1 MGMTILFKL
10 FKQFKTFK
18 SFEDTSD
25 GASWV
30 KQRILVAIFV
40 VIIVTVF
47 AECALAQ
54 STRKRIR
61 LSLSSTNV
69 ALLPT
74 YAAYDKGFFRD
85 EGFDVELIQ
94 MAATLAST
102 ALMTG
107 DLDYN
112 GAATG
117 VISAAVQGRP
127 MKVLIFTVSRPLMFL
142 MSKKEI
148 KEPRDLKGKKVA
160 GSTPGA
166 SATLLA
172 MQALRHVGLEPGKD
186 VSVLPMGGTAASRL
200 AVLESGAVD
209 ASLLSVPENFFAR
222 EKGFNDLL
230 FLGDVVEFA
239 QAGFGTTEKR
249 IKENPD
255 EVYRMVR
262 AQLRSVMFLLDSGH
276 QNEIVEM
283 IMKRWRLTDRKMAE
297 SIFHDVVRVVAKDAM
312 VTQASIQSLID
323 SARESAKVSRPVK
336 IEEVCDFSFVE
347 RARKELWQKK

>member
-1 MGMTILFKL
+1 MKIATIAVVLILFTVGI
-10 FKQFKTFK
+10 FA
-18 SFEDTSD
+18 D
-25 GASWV
+25 GAD
-30 KQRILVAIFV
+30 
-40 VIIVTVF
+40 
-47 AECALAQ
+47 AQ
-54 STRKRIR
+54 SSRKKLR

-74 YAAYDKGFFRD
+74 FAALDRGFFRA
-85 EGFDVELIQ
+85 EGFDVELIH

-127 MKVLIFTVSRPLMFL
+127 MKVLTFTVSRPLMFL

-172 MQALRHVGLEPGKD
+172 VQSLRQLGLEPGRD
-186 VSVLPMGGTAASRL
+186 VSILPMGGTAAGRL

-209 ASLLSVPENFFAR
+209 AALLSVPENILAR
-222 EKGFNDLL
+222 EKGYNELL
-230 FLGDVVEFA
+230 FLGEGIEFA
-239 QAGFGTTEKR
+239 QAGLGTTDKR

-255 EVYRMVR
+255 EVYRVVR
-262 AQLRSVMFLLDSGH
+262 AQLRSVMFLLDKGR

-283 IMKRWRLTDRKMAE
+283 IMKRWKLSDRKMAE
-297 SIFHDVVRVVAKDAM
+297 SMFQDVSRVLAKDAM

-323 SARESAKVSRPVK
+323 SARESAKVTRPFK
-336 IEEVCDFSFVE
+336 IEEVADFSFLE
-347 RARKELWQKK
+347 KARRELGFSK

>member
-1 MGMTILFKL
+1 MKTRLITVLLILL
-10 FKQFKTFK
+10 I
-18 SFEDTSD
+18 FEACSH
-25 GASWV
+25 S
-30 KQRILVAIFV
+30 
-40 VIIVTVF
+40 
-47 AECALAQ
+47 ALAQ
-54 STRKRIR
+54 SGGKRIR

-102 ALMTG
+102 ALLTG

-142 MSKKEI
+142 MSKREI

-200 AVLESGAVD
+200 AVLESGTVD
-209 ASLLSVPENFFAR
+209 ASLLSVPENIFAR
-222 EKGFNDLL
+222 EKGFNELL

-239 QAGFGTTEKR
+239 QAGFGATEKR

-262 AQLRSVMFLLDSGH
+262 AQLRSVVFLLDKGH
-276 QNEIVEM
+276 QNEIVDM
-283 IMKRWRLTDRKMAE
+283 IMKRWKLTDRKMAE
-297 SIFHDVVRVVAKDAM
+297 SIFQDVVRVVAKDAM

-323 SARESAKVSRPVK
+323 SARESAKVTRPVK
-336 IEEVCDFSFVE
+336 IEEVVDFSFID
-347 RARKELWQKK
+347 RARKELGLTR

>member
-1 MGMTILFKL
+1 MKPMKLTFFATIILAG
-10 FKQFKTFK
+10 TII
-18 SFEDTSD
+18 STG
-25 GASWV
+25 GAD
-30 KQRILVAIFV
+30 
-40 VIIVTVF
+40 
-47 AECALAQ
+47 AQ
-54 STRKRIR
+54 STRKKIR

-74 YAAYDKGFFRD
+74 FAAYDRGFFRA

-94 MAATLAST
+94 MLATLAST
-102 ALMTG
+102 ALMTS

-142 MSKKEI
+142 VSKKEI
-148 KEPRDLKGKKVA
+148 KEARDLKGKKVA

-172 MQALRHVGLEPGKD
+172 VQALRHVGLEPGKD
-186 VSVLPMGGTAASRL
+186 VQILPMGGTPAGRL
-200 AVLESGAVD
+200 SVLESGAVD
-209 ASLLSVPENFFAR
+209 AALLSVPENFFAR
-222 EKGFNDLL
+222 EKGFNELL
-230 FLGDVVEFA
+230 FLGDMVEFA
-239 QAGFGTTEKR
+239 QAGFGATDKR

-262 AQLRSVMFLLDSGH
+262 AQLRSVLFLLDKRH
-276 QNEIVEM
+276 QSEIVEM
-283 IMKRWRLTDRKMAE
+283 IMKRWKLSDRKMAE
-297 SIFHDVVRVVAKDAM
+297 SMYQDVVRVVAKDAM

-323 SARESAKVSRPVK
+323 SARESAKVTRPVR
-336 IEEVCDFSFVE
+336 IEEVADFSFVD
-347 RARKELWQKK
+347 RARKELGLTK

>member
-1 MGMTILFKL
+1 MKSKMMPGLFVL
-10 FKQFKTFK
+10 IFFVFYT
-18 SFEDTSD
+18 DP
-25 GASWV
+25 AS
-30 KQRILVAIFV
+30 
-40 VIIVTVF
+40 
-47 AECALAQ
+47 AQ
-54 STRKRIR
+54 SSRKKIR
-61 LSLSSTNV
+61 LSLSSNNV

-74 YAAYDKGFFRD
+74 FAAVDRGFFHE

-127 MKVLIFTVSRPLMFL
+127 MKVLTFTVSRPLLFL

-172 MQALRHVGLEPGKD
+172 VQGLRQLGLDPGKD
-186 VSVLPMGGTAASRL
+186 VLILPMGGTAAGRL

-209 ASLLSVPENFFAR
+209 AALLSVPENFFAK
-222 EKGFNDLL
+222 EKGFNELL
-230 FLGDVVEFA
+230 FLGENIEFA
-239 QAGFGTTEKR
+239 QAGLGTTDKR
-249 IKENPD
+249 IKDNPD
-255 EVYRMVR
+255 EVYRVVR
-262 AQLRSVMFLLDSGH
+262 AQLRTVQFLLDKSR
-276 QNEIVEM
+276 QSEIVAL
-283 IMKRWRLTDRKMAE
+283 IMKRWKLSDRKMAE
-297 SIFHDVVRVVAKDAM
+297 SMLQDLLRVLAKDAR
-312 VTQASIQSLID
+312 VTPASIQSLID
-323 SARESAKVSRPVK
+323 SARESAKVTRPVK
-336 IEEVCDFSFVE
+336 IEEVADFSFLE
-347 RARKELWQKK
+347 RARKELGFAK

>member
-1 MGMTILFKL
+1 MRMKTRLITVLLILL
-10 FKQFKTFK
+10 
-18 SFEDTSD
+18 
-25 GASWV
+25 
-30 KQRILVAIFV
+30 I
-40 VIIVTVF
+40 
-47 AECALAQ
+47 AEACSHSALAQ
-54 STRKRIR
+54 SSRKRIR

-102 ALMTG
+102 ALLTG

-142 MSKKEI
+142 MSKREI

-200 AVLESGAVD
+200 AVLESGTVD
-209 ASLLSVPENFFAR
+209 ASLLSVPENIFAR
-222 EKGFNDLL
+222 EKGFNELL

-239 QAGFGTTEKR
+239 QAGFGATEKR

-262 AQLRSVMFLLDSGH
+262 AQLRSVVFLLDKGH
-276 QNEIVEM
+276 QNEIVDM
-283 IMKRWRLTDRKMAE
+283 IMKRWKLTDRKMAE
-297 SIFHDVVRVVAKDAM
+297 SIFQDVVRGIAKDAM

-323 SARESAKVSRPVK
+323 SARESAKVTRPVK
-336 IEEVCDFSFVE
+336 IEEVVDFSFID
-347 RARKELWQKK
+347 RARKELGLTR

>member
-1 MGMTILFKL
+1 MKL
-10 FKQFKTFK
+10 RT
-18 SFEDTSD
+18 
-25 GASWV
+25 
-30 KQRILVAIFV
+30 LVAL
-40 VIIVTVF
+40 VIVLAI
-47 AECALAQ
+47 EICAQ
-54 STRKRIR
+54 STFAQSGRKKIR

-74 YAAYDKGFFRD
+74 FAAYDKGFFRD

-94 MAATLAST
+94 MPATLAST

-142 MSKKEI
+142 VSKKEI
-148 KEPRDLKGKKVA
+148 KEARDLKGKKVA

-172 MQALRHVGLEPGKD
+172 VQALRHVGLEPGKD
-186 VSVLPMGGTAASRL
+186 VQILPMGGTPAGRL
-200 AVLESGAVD
+200 SVLESGAVD
-209 ASLLSVPENFFAR
+209 AALLSVPENFFAR
-222 EKGFNDLL
+222 EKGFNELL
-230 FLGDVVEFA
+230 FLGDMVEFA
-239 QAGFGTTEKR
+239 QAGFGATDKR

-262 AQLRSVMFLLDSGH
+262 AQLRSVLFLLEKRH
-276 QNEIVEM
+276 QGEIVEM
-283 IMKRWRLTDRKMAE
+283 IMKRWKLTDRKIAE
-297 SIFHDVVRVVAKDAM
+297 SIFHDVVRVVAKDAA

-323 SARESAKVSRPVK
+323 SARESAKVTRPVR
-336 IEEVCDFSFVE
+336 IEEVADFSFAD
-347 RARKELWQKK
+347 RARKELGLTK

>member
-1 MGMTILFKL
+1 MRTRIVGVLLILCIADL
-10 FKQFKTFK
+10 FDNSAF
-18 SFEDTSD
+18 
-25 GASWV
+25 
-30 KQRILVAIFV
+30 
-40 VIIVTVF
+40 
-47 AECALAQ
+47 AQ
-54 STRKRIR
+54 SGRKKIR

-74 YAAYDKGFFRD
+74 FAAYDKGFFRD

-94 MAATLAST
+94 MPATLAST
-102 ALMTG
+102 ALLTG

-142 MSKKEI
+142 VSKKEI
-148 KEPRDLKGKKVA
+148 KEARDLKGKKVA

-172 MQALRHVGLEPGKD
+172 VQALRHVGLEPGKD
-186 VSVLPMGGTAASRL
+186 VQILPMGGTPAGRL
-200 AVLESGAVD
+200 SVLESGAVD
-209 ASLLSVPENFFAR
+209 AALLSVPENFFAR
-222 EKGFNDLL
+222 EKGFNELL
-230 FLGDVVEFA
+230 FLGDMVEFA
-239 QAGFGTTEKR
+239 QAGFGATDKR

-262 AQLRSVMFLLDSGH
+262 AQLRSVMFLLDKRH

-283 IMKRWRLTDRKMAE
+283 IMKRWKLSDRKMAD
-297 SIFHDVVRVVAKDAM
+297 SIFHDVVRVVAKDAA

-323 SARESAKVSRPVK
+323 SARESAKVARPIK
-336 IEEVCDFSFVE
+336 IEDVTDFSFID
-347 RARKELWQKK
+347 RARKEFGLTR

>member
-1 MGMTILFKL
+1 MGSIRTKTIAALFVL
-10 FKQFKTFK
+10 L
-18 SFEDTSD
+18 
-25 GASWV
+25 A
-30 KQRILVAIFV
+30 
-40 VIIVTVF
+40 
-47 AECALAQ
+47 AELCANSALAQ
-54 STRKRIR
+54 LGRKKIR

-74 YAAYDKGFFRD
+74 FAAYDKGFFRE

-94 MAATLAST
+94 MPATLAST

-148 KEPRDLKGKKVA
+148 KAPRDLKGKKVA

-172 MQALRHVGLEPGKD
+172 VQALRQLGLEPGRD
-186 VSVLPMGGTAASRL
+186 VTILPMGGTASGRL
-200 AVLESGAVD
+200 AVLEAGAVD
-209 ASLLSVPENFFAR
+209 ASLLSVPENIFAR
-222 EKGFNDLL
+222 EKGFNELL
-230 FLGDVVEFA
+230 FLGDVIEFA
-239 QAGFGTTEKR
+239 QAGFGTTDKR
-249 IKENPD
+249 IKESPD
-255 EVYRMVR
+255 EVYRVVR
-262 AQLRSVMFLLDSGH
+262 AQLRSVVYLLDKSH
-276 QNEIVEM
+276 QPEIVDM
-283 IMKRWRLTDRKMAE
+283 IMKRWKLSDRKMAE
-297 SIFHDVVRVVAKDAM
+297 AIFHDVARVIGKDAV

-323 SARESAKVSRPVK
+323 SARESAKVTRPIK
-336 IEEVCDFSFVE
+336 IEEVVDFSFVE
-347 RARKELWQKK
+347 RARKELGLTK

>member
-1 MGMTILFKL
+1 MRTKTIAAL
-10 FKQFKTFK
+10 
-18 SFEDTSD
+18 
-25 GASWV
+25 
-30 KQRILVAIFV
+30 LVL
-40 VIIVTVF
+40 VF
-47 AECALAQ
+47 AWLYSDSALAQ
-54 STRKRIR
+54 SSRKKIR
-61 LSLSSTNV
+61 FSLSSTNV

-74 YAAYDKGFFRD
+74 FAAYDKGFFRD

-142 MSKKEI
+142 VSKKEI

-172 MQALRHVGLEPGKD
+172 MQALRHVGLEPGRD
-186 VSVLPMGGTAASRL
+186 VSILPMGGTAAGRL

-222 EKGFNDLL
+222 EKGFNELL

-239 QAGFGTTEKR
+239 QAGFGATEKR
-249 IKENPD
+249 IKENPE

-262 AQLRSVMFLLDSGH
+262 AQLRSVMFLLDKGRQS
-276 QNEIVEM
+276 EIVEM
-283 IMKRWRLTDRKMAE
+283 IMKRWKFSDRKMAE
-297 SIFHDVVRVVAKDAM
+297 SIFYDVVRVVAKDAM
-312 VTQASIQSLID
+312 VTQASIESLID
-323 SARESAKVSRPVK
+323 SARESAKVARPVR
-336 IEEVCDFSFVE
+336 IEEVTDFSFVD
-347 RARKELWQKK
+347 RARKELRQAK

>member
-1 MGMTILFKL
+1 M
-10 FKQFKTFK
+10 KTKPMIVLLALVVTGF
-18 SFEDTSD
+18 FADAAF
-25 GASWV
+25 GQAS
-30 KQRILVAIFV
+30 
-40 VIIVTVF
+40 
-47 AECALAQ
+47 
-54 STRKRIR
+54 RKRLR

-74 YAAYDKGFFRD
+74 FAALDRGFFRE

-127 MKVLIFTVSRPLMFL
+127 MKVLTFTVSRPLLFL

-148 KEPRDLKGKKVA
+148 KEPRDLRGKKVA

-172 MQALRHVGLEPGKD
+172 VQALRQLGLEPGRD
-186 VSVLPMGGTAASRL
+186 VSILPVGGTAAGRL
-200 AVLESGAVD
+200 AVLESGGVD
-209 ASLLSVPENFFAR
+209 AALLSVPENILAR
-222 EKGFNDLL
+222 DRGFNELL
-230 FLGDVVEFA
+230 FVGESIEFA
-239 QAGFGTTEKR
+239 QAGLGTTDKR

-255 EVYRMVR
+255 EVYRVVR
-262 AQLRSVMFLLDSGH
+262 AQLRSVMFLLDKSRH
-276 QNEIVEM
+276 NEIVEM
-283 IMKRWRLTDRKMAE
+283 IMKRWKLSDRKMAE
-297 SIFHDVVRVVAKDAM
+297 SMFQDLSRVLAKDAM

-323 SARESAKVSRPVK
+323 SARESGKVARPIK
-336 IEEVCDFSFVE
+336 IEEVADFSFLE
-347 RARKELWQKK
+347 RARRELGFTK

>member
-1 MGMTILFKL
+1 MTT
-10 FKQFKTFK
+10 KTI
-18 SFEDTSD
+18 
-25 GASWV
+25 AAL
-30 KQRILVAIFV
+30 LVLA
-40 VIIVTVF
+40 F
-47 AECALAQ
+47 AWPYCDSALAQ
-54 STRKRIR
+54 SSRKKIR
-61 LSLSSTNV
+61 VSLSSTNV

-74 YAAYDKGFFRD
+74 FAAYDKGFFRE
-85 EGFDVELIQ
+85 EGLEVELIQ

-172 MQALRHVGLEPGKD
+172 MQALRHVGLDPAKD
-186 VSVLPMGGTAASRL
+186 VSILPMGGTAAGRL
-200 AVLESGAVD
+200 AVLEAGAVD
-209 ASLLSVPENFFAR
+209 ASLLSVPENIFAR
-222 EKGFNDLL
+222 EKGFNELM

-239 QAGFGTTEKR
+239 QAGLGTTDKKIRES
-249 IKENPD
+249 PD
-255 EVYRMVR
+255 EVYRVVR
-262 AQLRSVMFLLDSGH
+262 AQLRSVTYLLDKSR
-276 QNEIVEM
+276 QPEIVDM
-283 IMKRWRLTDRKMAE
+283 VMKRWKLSDRKMAE
-297 SIFHDVVRVVAKDAM
+297 AIFQDVVRVIGKNAV

-323 SARESAKVSRPVK
+323 SAREGAKVTRPVK
-336 IEEVCDFSFVE
+336 IEEVTDFSFVE
-347 RARKELWQKK
+347 RARKELGLTR

>member
-1 MGMTILFKL
+1 MKLTFFATIILAG
-10 FKQFKTFK
+10 TII
-18 SFEDTSD
+18 STG
-25 GASWV
+25 GAD
-30 KQRILVAIFV
+30 
-40 VIIVTVF
+40 
-47 AECALAQ
+47 AQ
-54 STRKRIR
+54 STRKKIR

-74 YAAYDKGFFRD
+74 FAAYDRGFFRA

-94 MAATLAST
+94 MLATLAST
-102 ALMTG
+102 ALMTS

-142 MSKKEI
+142 VSKKEI
-148 KEPRDLKGKKVA
+148 KEARDLKGKKVA

-172 MQALRHVGLEPGKD
+172 VQALRHVGLEPGKD
-186 VSVLPMGGTAASRL
+186 VQILPMGGTPAGRL
-200 AVLESGAVD
+200 SVLESGAVD
-209 ASLLSVPENFFAR
+209 AALLSVPENFFAR
-222 EKGFNDLL
+222 EKGFNELL
-230 FLGDVVEFA
+230 FLGDMVEFA
-239 QAGFGTTEKR
+239 QAGFGATDKR

-262 AQLRSVMFLLDSGH
+262 AQLRSVLFLLDKHH
-276 QNEIVEM
+276 QSEVVEM
-283 IMKRWRLTDRKMAE
+283 IMKRWKLSDRKMAE
-297 SIFHDVVRVVAKDAM
+297 SMYQDVVRVVAKDAM

-323 SARESAKVSRPVK
+323 SARESAKVTRPVR
-336 IEEVCDFSFVE
+336 IEEVADFSFVD
-347 RARKELWQKK
+347 RARKELGLTK